1 MRVLT
6 ALDYA
11 AESTERE
18 YMTTPL
24 SNAATLPHLEA
35 YIVHR
40 RVKVHVEENSPWSTD
55 NNILKVTRM
64 RQE

>member
-11 AESTERE
+11 AESAECE
-18 YMTTPL
+18 YVATAL
-24 SNAATLPHLEA
+24 SRAATLPHLEA

-40 RVKVHVEENSPWSTD
+40 
-55 NNILKVTRM
+55 
-64 RQE
+64 